1 MLVSTLT
8 LAAGCSIP
16 PNSNLLFLDTE
27 TVGYHGPIILIQ
39 YAIGYDG
46 EVELYSPWSNTIK
59 DTLDLIEMIMHHP
72 GGVCVFNASF
82 ESFHLAQMYTTLLL
96 LGAQVGY
103 DKYLED
109 HITEYALLEPQA
121 RDGPCTRPQSVCDLM
136 LWARKGPYQSV
147 MARDDIRIRNVP
159 VQLAWRLAQV
169 LEDKIRL
176 KDIYF
181 EKKKDKLAAKWKVF
195 DRTDTEDFKDVV
207 LKFHA
212 AGQLKAIAKDLFNL
226 EDAVFFTEVAVAE
239 KPVEYSYAPFALAVG
254 DESDWKGAWPDV
266 IRFHITHWG
275 FNPLAREYAKKDV
288 QYLQQMHPHPVFAA
302 PAPGDDDSELAWL
315 VGVSRW
321 RGYAVDIPVLKS
333 LRAECKE
340 RKGKFPRA
348 PKQVFRYLAE
358 ALDEVELIA
367 LQDEHGKVSTKKVLL
382 EELKKWDNHP
392 VAQRAKDCL
401 EARQASYDEDV
412 YKKLIKAGR
421 MHVDFVVIGARSS
434 RMAGGS
440 GIKSKGGSINPQGI
454 KKQERVRLAFPLAL
468 PGMVLKGGDFEGF
481 EVTLM
486 DAVYADPKLREALLT
501 GKKIHGLFGV
511 HVYPDKTYEEI
522 CASSGSKE
530 FDYYTRSKSAVFAMA
545 YGGEGFTLKNRLGVE
560 LEIAEKAYQAFMLEY
575 SEMGRKRKKYADMFQ
590 PMRQPGGPG
599 TKVEWHTPADY
610 IESIFGFRR
619 YFTLENAICKALF
632 DLANKPPKDWLQ
644 IKGIKVVRRAD
655 RGPQTIAGA
664 VQSALYGAAF
674 QIQAANMRAAGNH
687 VIQSSGAQLT
697 KMLQRRLWD
706 VQPKGVAEWHVQP
719 MNIHD
724 EIMCPALE
732 RCSEEIDRIQR
743 EFVNEFKDR
752 VPLLKIDWHN
762 RLASWADK

>member
-1 MLVSTLT
+1 MSD
-8 LAAGCSIP
+8 
-16 PNSNLLFLDTE
+16 LLFCDVE
-27 TVGYHGPIILIQ
+27 SVGFFGPIVLIQ
-39 YAIGYDG
+39 YAIGDG
-46 EVELYSPWSNTIK
+46 EVVLYSPWSNTIRS
-59 DTLDLIEMIMHHP
+59 TLDVIEMIIHHP
-72 GGVCVFNASF
+72 GGVCIFNASF
-82 ESFHLAQMYTTLLL
+82 ESFHFAQMYTTLLL
-96 LGAQVGY
+96 LGKQVGF
-103 DKYLED
+103 DEYLED
-109 HITEYALLEPQA
+109 HIDAYALLEPEA
-121 RDGPCTRPQSVCDLM
+121 RDGPCIRPVKVCDLM

-147 MARDDIRIRNVP
+147 MARDDIRVRNVP
-159 VQLAWRLAQV
+159 VQLAWRLAQI
-169 LEDKIRL
+169 LEEKVKL

-181 EKKKDKLAAKWKVF
+181 EKKRDTFDAKWQVY
-195 DRTDTEDFKDVV
+195 DRTDTPDFKDVV

-212 AGQLKAIAKDLFNL
+212 SGQLKALVKDLLKIN
-226 EDAVFFTEVAVAE
+226 DPMFFTDVEVKE
-239 KPVEYSYAPFALAVG
+239 KPVEYSYAPFATAIG
-254 DESDWKGAWPDV
+254 NPSDWGGGWPDV
-266 IRFHITHWG
+266 LRFHDAHWG
-275 FNPLAREYAKKDV
+275 YNPLARDYAKKDV
-288 QYLQQMHPHPVFAA
+288 QYLQKIYPHPVFGS
-302 PAPGDDDSELAWL
+302 PVPGDDDSELAWL

-321 RGYAVDIPVLKS
+321 RGYSIDIPAVEN
-333 LRAECKE
+333 LRKECKA
-340 RKGKFPRA
+340 RKGQFPRA
-348 PKQVFRYLAE
+348 PKQVLAYLAQ
-358 ALDEVELIA
+358 ALDEVELLA
-367 LQDEHGKVSTKKVLL
+367 LQDENGKVSTKKVLL
-382 EELKKWDNHP
+382 EELKKWDGHP

-454 KKQERVRLAFPLAL
+454 KKQKKVRAAFTLAPR
-468 PGMVLKGGDFEGF
+468 GSVLCGGDFKGF

-501 GKKIHGLFGV
+501 GKKIHALFGV
-511 HVYPDKTYEEI
+511 HVYPDKTYDEI
-522 CASSGSKE
+522 VASSGSKE

-560 LEIAEKAYQAFMLEY
+560 LEIAEKAYQAFMAEY
-575 SEMGRKRKKYADMFQ
+575 AEMGRKRKKYADMFQ

-599 TKVEWHTPADY
+599 TRVEWHNPADY

-632 DLANKPPKDWLQ
+632 DLANKPPKEWL
-644 IKGIKVVRRAD
+644 GIKIKVTRRAD
-655 RGPQTIAGA
+655 RGPQTVSGA

-706 VQPKGVAEWHVQP
+706 IQPIGIHEWHVQP
-719 MNIHD
+719 MNVHD

-732 RCSEEIDRIQR
+732 RCIPEIDKIQK
-743 EFVNEFKDR
+743 EFVLEFRDR
-752 VPLLKIDWHN
+752 VPLLEIDWHN
-762 RLASWADK
+762 RIATWADK